1 MNQIAMNDAWQFV
14 KLPGCFIQTLREAAN
29 GTAAWPQEIQERVGS
44 GISETVCLPHTWY
57 RDEDAYRGLT
67 LYEKEVRTDPSW
79 ECLFVDV
86 PAADQQALIFADET
100 LIADHKG
107 GYSAFRGEIPE
118 KMIRAG
124 HFTLRIFVSN
134 EVNDEISPLAGD
146 FAVYGGLYRGVNLI
160 VAGKTHFDY
169 LYYGTNGVTA
179 RTSLAENGTGR
190 VFLTPHVQAG
200 QEETAFM
207 RYTLLN
213 GSGEVQAQVT
223 GGPEEEKIL
232 EISSPHLWNGKNDP
246 YLYTLRAEL
255 LSGGQVADCMEEH
268 IGFRSVS
275 LSPEHGFFLNGQP
288 LRINGVACHH
298 DLDGVF
304 NAKREQDIDRDF
316 TLIGEIGAN
325 ALRLSH
331 YQHPQHAYDLADS
344 KGYVVWAEIPM
355 LKLPHSDAVLENAKQ
370 QLAELILQNMHHP
383 SVFCWG
389 IQNEIGMFND
399 APYMHDAL
407 RQLKAEAKRLDP
419 ERLVTGANLYTVKA
433 SSGLND
439 VTDMIGYNIYFGW
452 YYGKMQDYDT
462 FLDRLHEKRP
472 NLPLGISEYGVDAN
486 PKLHAAVPKVQDYSE
501 EYQALFHETV
511 YPILRS
517 KSYLWGSF
525 VWNMFDFASPM
536 RREGGTRNRNQK
548 GLVTFDRKIRKD
560 AFYYYKAQW
569 SDEPFVHICS
579 RRFVRRTE
587 PSITVRVYTNQK
599 TVTLMV
605 NGKAS
610 GEGTND
616 GNGAVVFEDVQLNM
630 GENRIEAVSGALR
643 DACVFIRT
651 DTPDESYTLPD
662 SSAGK
667 TVRNW
672 FLSDD
677 DIIREGFYS
686 IKDTANDLLG
696 DARSRAVIARFA
708 PDLFRLMTTRDVIP
722 LGLSLQSILSRDS
735 SGIDQK
741 ALNAELNQIP
751 VEE

>member
-1 MNQIAMNDAWQFV
+1 MNRIAINDAWRFV
-14 KLPGCFIQTLREAAN
+14 KLPGCLIQTLREAAG
-29 GTAAWPQEIQERVGS
+29 GTAAWSQEIQEKIGS
-44 GISETVCLPHTWY
+44 GAAETVCLPHTWY
-57 RDEDAYRGLT
+57 RDDDAYRGLT
-67 LYEKEVRTDPSW
+67 MYEKEVGADPSW

-86 PAADQQALIFADET
+86 PAADQQALIFADGT
-100 LIADHKG
+100 LIADHRG

-118 KMIRAG
+118 AMIRAG

-160 VAGKTHFDY
+160 VARKVHFDY
-169 LYYGTNGVTA
+169 LYFGTIGVTV
-179 RTSLAENGTGR
+179 RTSLTEDGTGR
-190 VFLTPHVQAG
+190 VFLTPHVPAG
-200 QEETAFM
+200 QGETASVH
-207 RYTLLN
+207 YTLLSV
-213 GSGEVQAQVT
+213 SGEVKAQAV

-232 EISSPHLWNGKNDP
+232 EISSPHLWNGKKDP
-246 YLYTLRAEL
+246 YLYTLQAEL
-255 LSGGQVADCMEEH
+255 LSGGQVSDCTEEH

-275 LSPEHGFFLNGQP
+275 MSPERGFFLNGQH
-288 LRINGVACHH
+288 LGINGVACHQ
-298 DLDGVF
+298 DCGGVF

-370 QLAELILQNMHHP
+370 QLAELILQNMHNP

-389 IQNEIGMFND
+389 IQNEVGMFDD
-399 APYMHDAL
+399 APYMYDAL

-419 ERLVTGANLYTVKA
+419 ERPVTGANLYTVKA
-433 SSGLND
+433 RSGLND

-452 YYGKMQDYDT
+452 YYGLMQDYDT
-462 FLDRLHEKRP
+462 FLDRLHGKRP
-472 NLPLGISEYGVDAN
+472 ELPLGISEYGVDASPN
-486 PKLHAAVPKVQDYSE
+486 FHSAAPKVRDYSE

-511 YPILRS
+511 YPIFRS
-517 KSYLWGSF
+517 KPYLWGTF
-525 VWNMFDFASPM
+525 VWNMFDFVSPM
-536 RREGGTRNRNQK
+536 RREGGAPNRNQK

-579 RRFVRRTE
+579 SRFSHRTE
-587 PSITVRVYTNQK
+587 PSITVRLYTNQE
-599 TVTLMV
+599 TVTLVV
-605 NGKAS
+605 NGMAAGK
-610 GEGTND
+610 GTND
-616 GNGAVVFEDVQLNM
+616 GNGVAVFEDVPLHM

-651 DTPDESYTLPD
+651 DTQDESYSLPD
-662 SSAGK
+662 SGAGK

-672 FLSDD
+672 FLADD

-686 IKDTANDLLG
+686 IKDTASDLLK
-696 DARSRAVIARFA
+696 DARSRDVIARFA

-751 VEE
+751 AED